1 MQYSKPEDIITLA
14 AQEAKIS
21 KEHLEVIV
29 KDFWQTIRLFLT
41 NPLNTKKGILIS
53 EFGQFYI
60 KPVTVIKKRILL
72 IKRNP
77 ESPQVEIHDKLIKQL
92 TE

>member
-29 KDFWQTIRLFLT
+29 KDFWQTIRMFLT
-41 NPLNTKKGILIS
+41 NPLYSKKGILIS
-53 EFGQFYI
+53 EFGQFFI
-60 KPVTVIKKRILL
+60 NPKTVVKKRALL
-72 IKRNP
+72 EKRNP
-77 ESPQVEIHDKLIKQL
+77 ESPQLEVHDKLIKQL